1 MVALEE
7 DVTYNRRQKDGISKK
22 WEDSLEEELKILYC
36 TIYCIVLSSYKD
48 CMNQIQYIQDYQKVG
63 F

>member
-1 MVALEE
+1 MGFL
-7 DVTYNRRQKDGISKK
+7 KK